1 VTPPAWSVVVVTP
14 AAVVVVVGLPAFPL
28 VPPPIPVEVSS
39 TVLPS
44 ELATALVDGTTAVV
58 EASCA
63 TEVEAGVLGSEV
75 EVGGCSAWLVCT
87 SVCVWEGT
95 TLCSVLVAE
104 GCASLDGATA
114 SEEEVIGSTEE
125 AGDCEGVG
133 SCVLL
138 STGTGEDDASDV
150 DSDDDPACALVE
162 GVVGVSVTAAGVDS
176 GAGVGSGVVVS
187 AAGEV
192 CWMSKVFCTLVSFKR
207 THEKLNVKR
216 IKN

>member
-1 VTPPAWSVVVVTP
+1 
-14 AAVVVVVGLPAFPL
+14 
-28 VPPPIPVEVSS
+28 
-39 TVLPS
+39 
-44 ELATALVDGTTAVV
+44 
-58 EASCA
+58 
-63 TEVEAGVLGSEV
+63 
-75 EVGGCSAWLVCT
+75 
-87 SVCVWEGT
+87 
-95 TLCSVLVAE
+95 VLVAE
-104 GCASLDGATA
+104 GCASVDGATA
-114 SEEEVIGSTEE
+114 SEEE
-125 AGDCEGVG
+125 AGDCGGVG